1 MSKLGEKL
9 FYDIQELFID
19 GFNAEEI
26 AAQLNCP
33 VDMVGEYLVEFG
45 VAEIQHDFSPYAT
58 VNS

>member
-19 GFNAEEI
+19 GYNAEEI

-33 VDMVGEYLVEFG
+33 VDMVEEYLVEFG